1 MVVGT
6 VVVVVGTV
14 VVVVGTVVVVVV
26 VVVVGMHSSGSVAP
40 GPTVVVPLGH
50 VVGPVAP
57 STST

>member
-1 MVVGT
+1 M
-6 VVVVVGTV
+6 VVGTV